1 MDKKEIGENALAV
14 LRIMIGWLFLWPFF
28 DKLFGL
34 GFQTEHGKGMIDGGS
49 PSSYVEYMTRGP
61 FEAVFKAIA
70 GNAFIDY
77 LMMAALLILGIT
89 LIFGIASK
97 LTTIG
102 ASAFVLIMFCIELPP
117 TDNPL
122 FDYHITW
129 IAAFIVILYLGGFE
143 RLSVYRWWKELPIV
157 KRFPILE

>member
-1 MDKKEIGENALAV
+1 MDKQEIGENALAV

-34 GFQTEHGKGMIDGGS
+34 GFQTEPGQGIVDGGS
-49 PSSYVEYMTRGP
+49 PSAPVEFMTKGP
-61 FEAVFKAIA
+61 FEGLFKAIA
-70 GNAFIDY
+70 GNGFIDF
-77 LMMAALLILGIT
+77 LMMAALLILGLT
-89 LIFGIASK
+89 LMLGFASK

-117 TDNPL
+117 LDNPIY
-122 FDYHITW
+122 DYHITW
-129 IAAFIVILYLGGFE
+129 IAALIVIYYLGGYE
-143 RLSVYRWWKELPIV
+143 RLSIYNWWKELPIV

>member
-1 MDKKEIGENALAV
+1 MDRKEIGENALAV

-102 ASAFVLIMFCIELPP
+102 ASAFVLIMFCIALPP
-117 TDNPL
+117 TDNPIY
-122 FDYHITW
+122 DYHITW
-129 IAAFIVILYLGGFE
+129 IAALIVIYYLGGYE
-143 RLSVYRWWKELPIV
+143 RLSIYNWWKELPIV
-157 KRFPILE
+157 KKFPILE